1 MEKQNAHCRPAQN
14 CRPGQYLS
22 GGCTNC
28 VESNPITF
36 DGSITCKC
44 GFEGWITTYTGKC
57 KDLKANG
64 KYLRCYDK
72 CPNGDCRVG
81 PYLDSCI
88 SCQENYE
95 NTPGLL
101 RCFCLRYDGYDVV
114 AKYNGPCQ
122 SLIYKDNELQ
132 CPPCPANNCRPV
144 QVIIFKTVVIVL
156 MKMVH

>member
-1 MEKQNAHCRPAQN
+1 MLIVVQHRIVVQDNIFQVDVQIVLKVILLHLMEVLLVNVVLK
-14 CRPGQYLS
+14 
-22 GGCTNC
+22 
-28 VESNPITF
+28 
-36 DGSITCKC
+36 DGLQL
-44 GFEGWITTYTGKC
+44 YTGKC